1 MEGINR
7 RLASTKVWAE
17 LSKAEARAFLLR
29 HQGLNGAS
37 SFKGPSGVL
46 AYVRRVGC
54 IQYDPLDV
62 VGRNADLVLQSRV
75 AGYRRP
81 MLDTLLY
88 GDRHLLD
95 GWDKM
100 ASIYLTEDWP
110 CFARLRQRR
119 TEEVEALL
127 HRRASEAALDVTEPI
142 LAILSEKGPMLSTGI
157 QMGKAEPGS
166 WGHRNLAGAAMDYLF
181 VAGRIG
187 VHGKRSTQRIYDLIE
202 RLLPQEL
209 LSEPEPFADEDAF
222 VRWYVTRRV
231 GSVGLLWNRNGGGW
245 LGQFLENKTRRTE
258 AIAALAEAGTL
269 LRIGVEGEAEPF
281 WMRQA
286 DAWQLEGGVA
296 SEASSGKDAR
306 ASVRVLAPLDN
317 LIWDREMA
325 SRLFGLTYSWEV
337 YVPVHK
343 RKYGY
348 YVLPVLMGDRFVGRF
363 EPEPHRGTA
372 PLQIRR
378 WWWEEDLCA
387 GKGVG
392 KRMKHAVRTGLQQF
406 AAYLG
411 TELHPEDPP
420 GW

>member
-1 MEGINR
+1 MDGMNR
-7 RLASTKVWAE
+7 EHDFARVWAE

-29 HQGLNGAS
+29 YQGLDGGS
-37 SFKGPSGVL
+37 PFKGTTGVRE
-46 AYVRRVGC
+46 YVRRVGC

-81 MLDTLLY
+81 MLDKLLY
-88 GDRHLLD
+88 GERHLLD

-110 CFARLRQRR
+110 RFSRLRQKR
-119 TEEVEALL
+119 TEEVKWVLQ
-127 HRRASEAALDVTEPI
+127 RRSSEAALEVTEAILEI
-142 LAILSEKGPMLSTGI
+142 LAEKGPMLSTGI
-157 QMGKAEPGS
+157 RMGKAEPGA

-187 VHGKRSTQRIYDLIE
+187 VHGKRNTQRIYDLIE
-202 RLLPQEL
+202 RLLPQTL

-245 LGQFLENKTRRTE
+245 LGQYLENKTTRTK
-258 AIAALAEAGTL
+258 AITELAEAGTL
-269 LRIGVEGEAEPF
+269 LRVQVEDETEPF
-281 WMRQA
+281 WMREA
-286 DAWQLEGGVA
+286 DAWQLEGGTA
-296 SEASSGKDAR
+296 SNASSVGGTGQP
-306 ASVRVLAPLDN
+306 VRVLAPLDN

-325 SRLFGLTYSWEV
+325 RRLFGLDYSWEV

-363 EPEPHRGTA
+363 EPEPQRGDA

-378 WWWEEDLCA
+378 WWWEEDLCV

-392 KRMKHAVRTGLQQF
+392 KRMKHAVKKGLHQF